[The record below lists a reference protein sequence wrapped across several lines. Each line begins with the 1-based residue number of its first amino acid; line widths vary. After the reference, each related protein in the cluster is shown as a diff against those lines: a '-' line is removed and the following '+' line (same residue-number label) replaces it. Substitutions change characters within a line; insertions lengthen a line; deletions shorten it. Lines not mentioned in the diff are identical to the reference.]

1 MTKLVFKGG
10 KSDKWWQIGEPVH
23 IAIQSPNEPNPWR
36 VTVKFGRTG
45 TKGQTK
51 SKFFWNILS
60 AQRYASSKILEKRSK
75 GYKDAPK
82 DALPIYMPAQ
92 TYAPKPILMGSGI
105 LVPKKQATE
114 PASKP
119 CPHDFLNRISA
130 SSWACKTCLTTIE
143 FDKPAANNPV
153 PEMTLTKVRRF
164 MDLSDL
170 D

>member
-23 IAIQSPNEPNPWR
+23 IEIPSPFDENQWR

-82 DALPIYMPAQ
+82 DAQAS
-92 TYAPKPILMGSGI
+92 APKPSLKPVLMGSGI
-105 LVPKKQATE
+105 LVQKNQATE

-119 CPHDFLNRISA
+119 CPHDFLNRISD

-143 FDKPAANNPV
+143 FDKPAANNLV